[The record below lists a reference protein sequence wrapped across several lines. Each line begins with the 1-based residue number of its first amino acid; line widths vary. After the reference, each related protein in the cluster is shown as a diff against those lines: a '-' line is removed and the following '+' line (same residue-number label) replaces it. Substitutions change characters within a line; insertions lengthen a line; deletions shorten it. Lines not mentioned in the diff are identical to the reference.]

1 MRSQSVRG
9 GLRALLIRLVA
20 DGKKLFLWREVLVL
34 MDRSLL
40 PEGSDSKS
48 FCPGWEGSAIIFPAR
63 LRVLEAN
70 RSWRDG
76 RLQPITFSADR
87 MTRCS
92 LPLSLAVAAAYQMV
106 MEEVRMDS
114 MMEE

>member
-1 MRSQSVRG
+1 
-9 GLRALLIRLVA
+9 
-20 DGKKLFLWREVLVL
+20 

-40 PEGSDSKS
+40 PEGSVCKS
-48 FCPGWEGSAIIFPAR
+48 LCPGWEGSATIFPAR
-63 LRVLEAN
+63 LRALEVC

-76 RLQPITFSADR
+76 RLQPITLSAAR
-87 MTRCS
+87 MIRCS

-114 MMEE
+114 MMAV